1 MSTEKDAGQSGK
13 KTTERF
19 ITGLARLITGLV
31 VIAGLGYCGISW
43 YSWLHPQERT
53 QSRLALSAA
62 ATRTNT
68 TADETAHYRE
78 LLHQDNDR
86 GAARAEQAN
95 TSFLASIPRGVDI
108 PVENIDTGKTGKSG
122 NDQKRTT
129 PENNRTPPQQRVSD
143 KDRQERLKQLL
154 ARLRDTTPATLT
166 VATVP
171 GGESGGES
179 GGNGRSNGQNGGQS
193 QGIWH
198 NWTSSLSGGNSLIPA
213 TLRSTDVTTPP
224 VTIIPALTRVPA
236 YIETAVDSDNTTS
249 QVVANIPAGPWAGA
263 RLHAARITLVGDGV
277 EINFTRMFW
286 QGTEYKVNAWAQD
299 QKTLQSSVASDVNH
313 RYVSRIFL
321 PAFLGGFGEAG
332 SLFKSANTQIL
343 TNQYSTLAST
353 AMPSGKVLAGVIGG
367 GMAEKTGSVL
377 QQDAAK
383 LPATQVTVNRNE
395 TIAIQFVDGVYSTD
409 AIKAGT
415 SRKTQSAQATSE
427 SRQPTLAQLRARQK
441 TEDESDE

>member
-13 KTTERF
+13 K
-19 ITGLARLITGLV
+19 GVVLV
-31 VIAGLGYCGISW
+31 VAALVLIAGISYVGMGW
-43 YSWLHPQERT
+43 FQPQERT

-62 ATRTNT
+62 SVRTGT
-68 TADETAHYRE
+68 TTDETAHYRE
-78 LLHQDNDR
+78 LLRQDNDQ
-86 GAARAEQAN
+86 GAAEAEKNN

-108 PVENIDTGKTGKSG
+108 PVENTDTGKTGQSG
-122 NDQKRTT
+122 NDEKRTT
-129 PENNRTPPQQRVSD
+129 RENNRTPPSQQRVND

-154 ARLRDTTPATLT
+154 ARLRNTTPATLT

-171 GGESGGES
+171 GGESGGS
-179 GGNGRSNGQNGGQS
+179 GRSNGGQS

-198 NWTSSLSGGNSLIPA
+198 NWTSSLSSGNSIIPA

-299 QKTLQSSVASDVNH
+299 QKTLQSSIASDVNH

-321 PAFLGGFGEAG
+321 PAFLGGFGETG

-409 AIKAGT
+409 AIKPGA
-415 SRKTQSAQATSE
+415 SRTTQNAQVTPE

>member
-13 KTTERF
+13 K
-19 ITGLARLITGLV
+19 GVVLV
-31 VIAGLGYCGISW
+31 VAALVLIAGIS
-43 YSWLHPQERT
+43 YVGMSWFQPQERT

-62 ATRTNT
+62 SVRTGT
-68 TADETAHYRE
+68 TTDETAHYRE
-78 LLHQDNDR
+78 LLRQDNDQ
-86 GAARAEQAN
+86 GAAEAEKNN

-108 PVENIDTGKTGKSG
+108 PVENTDTGKTGQSG
-122 NDQKRTT
+122 NDEKRTT
-129 PENNRTPPQQRVSD
+129 RENNRTPPSQQRVND

-154 ARLRDTTPATLT
+154 ARLRNTTPATLT

-171 GGESGGES
+171 GGESGGS
-179 GGNGRSNGQNGGQS
+179 GRSNGGQS

-198 NWTSSLSGGNSLIPA
+198 NWTSSLSSGNSIIPA
-213 TLRSTDVTTPP
+213 TMRSTDVTTPP

-263 RLHAARITLVGDGV
+263 RLHAARVTLVGDGV

-367 GMAEKTGSVL
+367 GMAEKGGSVL

-409 AIKAGT
+409 AIKPGA
-415 SRKTQSAQATSE
+415 SRTTQNAQVTSE

>member
-13 KTTERF
+13 K
-19 ITGLARLITGLV
+19 GVVLV
-31 VIAGLGYCGISW
+31 VAALVLIAGISYVGMGW
-43 YSWLHPQERT
+43 FQPQERT
-53 QSRLALSAA
+53 QSRLALSAVSV
-62 ATRTNT
+62 RTGT
-68 TADETAHYRE
+68 TTDETAHYRE
-78 LLHQDNDR
+78 LLRQDNDQ
-86 GAARAEQAN
+86 GAAEAEKNN

-108 PVENIDTGKTGKSG
+108 PVENTDTGKTGQSG
-122 NDQKRTT
+122 NDEKRTT
-129 PENNRTPPQQRVSD
+129 RENNRTPPSQQRVND

-154 ARLRDTTPATLT
+154 ARLRNTTPATLT

-171 GGESGGES
+171 GGESGGS
-179 GGNGRSNGQNGGQS
+179 GRSNGGQS

-198 NWTSSLSGGNSLIPA
+198 NWTSSLSSGNSIIPA

-299 QKTLQSSVASDVNH
+299 QKTLQSSIASDVNH

-409 AIKAGT
+409 AIKPGA
-415 SRKTQSAQATSE
+415 SRTTQNAQVTSE

>member
-13 KTTERF
+13 K
-19 ITGLARLITGLV
+19 GVVLV
-31 VIAGLGYCGISW
+31 VAALVLIAGISYVGMGW
-43 YSWLHPQERT
+43 FQPQERT

-62 ATRTNT
+62 SVRTGT
-68 TADETAHYRE
+68 TTDETAHYRE
-78 LLHQDNDR
+78 LLRQDNDQ
-86 GAARAEQAN
+86 GAAEAEKNN

-108 PVENIDTGKTGKSG
+108 PVENTDTGKTGQSG
-122 NDQKRTT
+122 NDEKRTT
-129 PENNRTPPQQRVSD
+129 RENNRTPPSQQRVND

-154 ARLRDTTPATLT
+154 ARLRNTTPATLT

-171 GGESGGES
+171 GGESGGS
-179 GGNGRSNGQNGGQS
+179 GRSNGGQS

-198 NWTSSLSGGNSLIPA
+198 NWTSSLSSGNSIIPA
-213 TLRSTDVTTPP
+213 TMRSTDVTTPP

-299 QKTLQSSVASDVNH
+299 QKTLQSSIASDVNH

-409 AIKAGT
+409 AIKPGA
-415 SRKTQSAQATSE
+415 SRTTQNAQVTSE

>member
-13 KTTERF
+13 K
-19 ITGLARLITGLV
+19 GVVLV
-31 VIAGLGYCGISW
+31 VAALVLIAGISYVGMGW
-43 YSWLHPQERT
+43 FQPQERT

-62 ATRTNT
+62 SVRTGT
-68 TADETAHYRE
+68 TTDETAHYRE
-78 LLHQDNDR
+78 LLRQDNDQ
-86 GAARAEQAN
+86 GAAEAEKNN

-108 PVENIDTGKTGKSG
+108 PVEDTDTGKTGQSG
-122 NDQKRTT
+122 NDEKRTT
-129 PENNRTPPQQRVSD
+129 RENNRTPPSQQRVND

-154 ARLRDTTPATLT
+154 ARLRNTTPATLT

-171 GGESGGES
+171 GGESGGS
-179 GGNGRSNGQNGGQS
+179 GRSNGGQS

-198 NWTSSLSGGNSLIPA
+198 NWTSSLSSGNSIIPA

-299 QKTLQSSVASDVNH
+299 QKTLQSSIASDVNH

-409 AIKAGT
+409 AIKPGA
-415 SRKTQSAQATSE
+415 SRTTQNAQVTSE

>member
-13 KTTERF
+13 K
-19 ITGLARLITGLV
+19 GVVLV
-31 VIAGLGYCGISW
+31 VAALVLIAGISYVGMGW
-43 YSWLHPQERT
+43 FQPQERT

-62 ATRTNT
+62 SVRTGT
-68 TADETAHYRE
+68 TTDETAHYRE
-78 LLHQDNDR
+78 LLRQDNDQ
-86 GAARAEQAN
+86 GAAEAEKNN

-108 PVENIDTGKTGKSG
+108 PVENTDTGKTGQSG
-122 NDQKRTT
+122 NDEKRTT
-129 PENNRTPPQQRVSD
+129 RENNRTPPSQQRVND

-154 ARLRDTTPATLT
+154 ARLRNTTPATLT

-171 GGESGGES
+171 GGERGGS
-179 GGNGRSNGQNGGQS
+179 GRSNGGQS

-198 NWTSSLSGGNSLIPA
+198 NWTSSLSSGNSIIPA

-299 QKTLQSSVASDVNH
+299 QKTLQSSIASDVNH

-409 AIKAGT
+409 AIKPGA
-415 SRKTQSAQATSE
+415 SRTTQNAQVTSE

>member
-13 KTTERF
+13 K
-19 ITGLARLITGLV
+19 GVVLV
-31 VIAGLGYCGISW
+31 VAALVLIAGISYVGMGW
-43 YSWLHPQERT
+43 FQPQERT

-62 ATRTNT
+62 SVRTGT
-68 TADETAHYRE
+68 TTDETAHYRE
-78 LLHQDNDR
+78 LLRQDNDQ
-86 GAARAEQAN
+86 GAAEAEKNN

-108 PVENIDTGKTGKSG
+108 PVENTDTGKTGQSG
-122 NDQKRTT
+122 NDEKRTT
-129 PENNRTPPQQRVSD
+129 RENNRTTPSQQRVSD

-154 ARLRDTTPATLT
+154 ARLRNTTPATLT

-171 GGESGGES
+171 GGESGGS
-179 GGNGRSNGQNGGQS
+179 GRSNGGQS

-198 NWTSSLSGGNSLIPA
+198 NWTSSLSGGNSIIPA

-263 RLHAARITLVGDGV
+263 RLHAARVTLVGDGV

-367 GMAEKTGSVL
+367 GMAEKGGSVL

-409 AIKAGT
+409 AIKPGA
-415 SRKTQSAQATSE
+415 SRTTQNAQVTSE

-441 TEDESDE
+441 IEDESDE

>member
-13 KTTERF
+13 K
-19 ITGLARLITGLV
+19 GVVLV
-31 VIAGLGYCGISW
+31 VAALVLIAGISYVGMGW
-43 YSWLHPQERT
+43 FQPQERT

-62 ATRTNT
+62 SVRTGT
-68 TADETAHYRE
+68 TTDETAHYRE
-78 LLHQDNDR
+78 LLRQDNDQ
-86 GAARAEQAN
+86 GAAEAEKNN

-108 PVENIDTGKTGKSG
+108 PVENTDTGKTGQSG
-122 NDQKRTT
+122 NDEKRTT
-129 PENNRTPPQQRVSD
+129 RENNRTPPSQQRVND

-154 ARLRDTTPATLT
+154 ARLRNTTPATLT

-171 GGESGGES
+171 GGESGGS
-179 GGNGRSNGQNGGQS
+179 GRSNGGQS

-198 NWTSSLSGGNSLIPA
+198 NWTSSLSSGNSIIPA

-299 QKTLQSSVASDVNH
+299 QKTLQSSIASDVNH

-409 AIKAGT
+409 AIKPGA
-415 SRKTQSAQATSE
+415 SRTTQNAQVTSE

>member
-13 KTTERF
+13 K
-19 ITGLARLITGLV
+19 GVVLV
-31 VIAGLGYCGISW
+31 VAALVLIAGISYVGMGW
-43 YSWLHPQERT
+43 FQPQERT

-62 ATRTNT
+62 SVRTGT
-68 TADETAHYRE
+68 TTDETAHYRE
-78 LLHQDNDR
+78 LLRQDNDQ
-86 GAARAEQAN
+86 GAAEAEKNN

-108 PVENIDTGKTGKSG
+108 PVENTDTGKTGQSG
-122 NDQKRTT
+122 NDEKRTT
-129 PENNRTPPQQRVSD
+129 RENNRTPPSQQRVND
-143 KDRQERLKQLL
+143 KDRQERMKQLL
-154 ARLRDTTPATLT
+154 ARLRNTTPATLT

-171 GGESGGES
+171 GGESGGS
-179 GGNGRSNGQNGGQS
+179 GRSNGGQS

-198 NWTSSLSGGNSLIPA
+198 NWTSSLSSGNSIIPA
-213 TLRSTDVTTPP
+213 TMRSTDVTTPP

-299 QKTLQSSVASDVNH
+299 QKTLQSSIASDVNH

-367 GMAEKTGSVL
+367 GMAEKGGSVL

-395 TIAIQFVDGVYSTD
+395 TIAIQFVDGVYNTD
-409 AIKAGT
+409 AIKPGA
-415 SRKTQSAQATSE
+415 SRTTQNAQVTSE

-441 TEDESDE
+441 IEDESDE

>member
-13 KTTERF
+13 K
-19 ITGLARLITGLV
+19 GVVLV
-31 VIAGLGYCGISW
+31 VAVLVLIAGISYVGMGW
-43 YSWLHPQERT
+43 FQPQERT

-62 ATRTNT
+62 SVRTGT
-68 TADETAHYRE
+68 TTDETAHYRE
-78 LLHQDNDR
+78 LLRQDNDQ
-86 GAARAEQAN
+86 GAAEAEKNN

-108 PVENIDTGKTGKSG
+108 PVENTDTGKTGQSG
-122 NDQKRTT
+122 NDEKRTT
-129 PENNRTPPQQRVSD
+129 RENNRTTPSQQRVSD

-154 ARLRDTTPATLT
+154 ARLRNTTPATLT

-171 GGESGGES
+171 GGESGGS
-179 GGNGRSNGQNGGQS
+179 GRSNGGQS

-198 NWTSSLSGGNSLIPA
+198 NWTSSLSGGNSIIPA

-263 RLHAARITLVGDGV
+263 RLHAARVTLVGDGV

-343 TNQYSTLAST
+343 SNQYSTLAST

-367 GMAEKTGSVL
+367 GMAEKGGSVL

-383 LPATQVTVNRNE
+383 LPATQVTINRNE

-409 AIKAGT
+409 AIKPGA
-415 SRKTQSAQATSE
+415 SRTTQNAQVTSE

>member
-13 KTTERF
+13 K
-19 ITGLARLITGLV
+19 GVVLV
-31 VIAGLGYCGISW
+31 VAALVLIAGISYVGMGW
-43 YSWLHPQERT
+43 FQPQERT

-62 ATRTNT
+62 SVRTGT
-68 TADETAHYRE
+68 TTDETAHYRE
-78 LLHQDNDR
+78 LLRQDNDQ
-86 GAARAEQAN
+86 GAAEAEKNN

-108 PVENIDTGKTGKSG
+108 PVENTDTGKTGQSG
-122 NDQKRTT
+122 NDEKRTT
-129 PENNRTPPQQRVSD
+129 RENNRTPPSQQRVND
-143 KDRQERLKQLL
+143 KDRQERLKQVL
-154 ARLRDTTPATLT
+154 ARLRNTTPATLT

-171 GGESGGES
+171 GGESGGS
-179 GGNGRSNGQNGGQS
+179 GRSNGGQS

-198 NWTSSLSGGNSLIPA
+198 NWTSSLSSGNSIIPA

-299 QKTLQSSVASDVNH
+299 QKTLQSSIASDVNH

-409 AIKAGT
+409 AIKPGA
-415 SRKTQSAQATSE
+415 SRTTQNAQVTSE
-427 SRQPTLAQLRARQK
+427 SRQPTLAQLRPRQK

>member
-13 KTTERF
+13 K
-19 ITGLARLITGLV
+19 GVVLV
-31 VIAGLGYCGISW
+31 VAALVLIAGISYVGMGW
-43 YSWLHPQERT
+43 FQPQERT

-62 ATRTNT
+62 SVRTGT
-68 TADETAHYRE
+68 TTDETAHYRE
-78 LLHQDNDR
+78 LLRQDNDQ
-86 GAARAEQAN
+86 GAAEAEKNN

-108 PVENIDTGKTGKSG
+108 PVENTDTGKTGQSG
-122 NDQKRTT
+122 NDEKRTT
-129 PENNRTPPQQRVSD
+129 RENNRTPPSQQRVND

-154 ARLRDTTPATLT
+154 ARLRNTTPATLT

-171 GGESGGES
+171 GGESGGS
-179 GGNGRSNGQNGGQS
+179 GRSNGGQS

-198 NWTSSLSGGNSLIPA
+198 NWTSSLSSGNSIIPA

-299 QKTLQSSVASDVNH
+299 QKTLQSSIASDVNH

-409 AIKAGT
+409 AIKPGT
-415 SRKTQSAQATSE
+415 SRTTQNAQVTSE

>member
-13 KTTERF
+13 K
-19 ITGLARLITGLV
+19 GVVLV
-31 VIAGLGYCGISW
+31 VAALVLIAGISYVGMGW
-43 YSWLHPQERT
+43 FQPQERT

-62 ATRTNT
+62 SVRTGT
-68 TADETAHYRE
+68 TTDETAHYRE
-78 LLHQDNDR
+78 LLRQDNDQ
-86 GAARAEQAN
+86 GAAEAEKNN

-108 PVENIDTGKTGKSG
+108 PVENTDTGKTGQSG
-122 NDQKRTT
+122 NDEKRTT
-129 PENNRTPPQQRVSD
+129 RENNRTPPSQQRVND

-154 ARLRDTTPATLT
+154 ARLRNTTPATLT

-171 GGESGGES
+171 GGESGGS
-179 GGNGRSNGQNGGQS
+179 GRSNGGQS

-198 NWTSSLSGGNSLIPA
+198 NWTSSLSSGNSIIPA

-299 QKTLQSSVASDVNH
+299 QKTLQSSIASDVNH

-353 AMPSGKVLAGVIGG
+353 AMPSGKELAGVIGG

-409 AIKAGT
+409 AIKPGA
-415 SRKTQSAQATSE
+415 SRTTQNAQVTSE

>member
-13 KTTERF
+13 K
-19 ITGLARLITGLV
+19 GVVLV
-31 VIAGLGYCGISW
+31 VAALVLIAGISYVVMGW
-43 YSWLHPQERT
+43 FQPQERT

-62 ATRTNT
+62 SVRTGT
-68 TADETAHYRE
+68 TTDETAHYRE
-78 LLHQDNDR
+78 LLRQDNDQ
-86 GAARAEQAN
+86 GAAEAEKNN

-108 PVENIDTGKTGKSG
+108 PVENTDTGKTGQSG
-122 NDQKRTT
+122 NDEKRTT
-129 PENNRTPPQQRVSD
+129 RENNRTPPSQQRVND

-154 ARLRDTTPATLT
+154 ARLRNTTPATLT

-171 GGESGGES
+171 GGESGGS
-179 GGNGRSNGQNGGQS
+179 GRSNGGQS

-198 NWTSSLSGGNSLIPA
+198 NWTSSLSSGNSIIPA

-249 QVVANIPAGPWAGA
+249 QVVANIPAGLWAGA

-299 QKTLQSSVASDVNH
+299 QKTLQSSIASDVNH

-332 SLFKSANTQIL
+332 SLFTSANTQIL

-409 AIKAGT
+409 AIKPGA
-415 SRKTQSAQATSE
+415 SRTTQNAQVTSE

>member
-13 KTTERF
+13 K
-19 ITGLARLITGLV
+19 GVVLV
-31 VIAGLGYCGISW
+31 VAALVLIAGISYVGMGW
-43 YSWLHPQERT
+43 FQPQERT

-62 ATRTNT
+62 SVRTGT
-68 TADETAHYRE
+68 TTDETAHYRE
-78 LLHQDNDR
+78 LLRQDNDQ
-86 GAARAEQAN
+86 GAAEAEKNN

-108 PVENIDTGKTGKSG
+108 PVENPDTGKTGQSG
-122 NDQKRTT
+122 NDEKRTT
-129 PENNRTPPQQRVSD
+129 RENNRTPPSQQRVND

-154 ARLRDTTPATLT
+154 ARLRNTTPATLT

-171 GGESGGES
+171 GGESGGS
-179 GGNGRSNGQNGGQS
+179 GRSNGGQS

-198 NWTSSLSGGNSLIPA
+198 NWTSSLSSGNSIIPA

-299 QKTLQSSVASDVNH
+299 QKTLQSSIASDVNH

-409 AIKAGT
+409 AIKPGA
-415 SRKTQSAQATSE
+415 SRTTQNAQVTSE

>member
-13 KTTERF
+13 K
-19 ITGLARLITGLV
+19 GVVLV
-31 VIAGLGYCGISW
+31 VAALVLIAGISYVGMGW
-43 YSWLHPQERT
+43 FQPQERT

-62 ATRTNT
+62 SVRTGT
-68 TADETAHYRE
+68 TTDETAHYRE
-78 LLHQDNDR
+78 LLRQDNDQ
-86 GAARAEQAN
+86 GAAEAEKNN

-108 PVENIDTGKTGKSG
+108 PVENTDTGKTGQSG
-122 NDQKRTT
+122 NDEKRTT
-129 PENNRTPPQQRVSD
+129 RENNRTPPSQQRVND

-154 ARLRDTTPATLT
+154 ARLRNTTPATLT

-171 GGESGGES
+171 GGESGGS
-179 GGNGRSNGQNGGQS
+179 GRSNGGQS

-198 NWTSSLSGGNSLIPA
+198 NWTSSLSSGNSIIPA

-299 QKTLQSSVASDVNH
+299 QKTLQSSIASDVNH

-395 TIAIQFVDGVYSTD
+395 TIAIQFVDGVYNTD
-409 AIKAGT
+409 AIKPGA
-415 SRKTQSAQATSE
+415 SRTTQNAQVTSE

>member
-13 KTTERF
+13 K
-19 ITGLARLITGLV
+19 GVVLV
-31 VIAGLGYCGISW
+31 VAALVLIAGISYVGMGW
-43 YSWLHPQERT
+43 FQPQERT

-62 ATRTNT
+62 SVRTGT
-68 TADETAHYRE
+68 TTDETAHYRE
-78 LLHQDNDR
+78 LLRQDNDQ
-86 GAARAEQAN
+86 GAAEAEKNN

-108 PVENIDTGKTGKSG
+108 PVENTDTGKTGQSG
-122 NDQKRTT
+122 NDEKRTT
-129 PENNRTPPQQRVSD
+129 RENNRTPPSQQRVND

-154 ARLRDTTPATLT
+154 ARLRNTTPATLT

-171 GGESGGES
+171 GGESGGS
-179 GGNGRSNGQNGGQS
+179 GRSNGGQS

-198 NWTSSLSGGNSLIPA
+198 NWTSSLSSGNSIIPA
-213 TLRSTDVTTPP
+213 TMRSTDVTTPP

-299 QKTLQSSVASDVNH
+299 QKTLQSSIASDVNH

-367 GMAEKTGSVL
+367 GMAEKGGSVL

-395 TIAIQFVDGVYSTD
+395 TIAIQFVDGVYNTD
-409 AIKAGT
+409 AIKPGA
-415 SRKTQSAQATSE
+415 SRTTQNAQITSE
-427 SRQPTLAQLRARQK
+427 SRQPTLAQLRALQK

>member
-13 KTTERF
+13 K
-19 ITGLARLITGLV
+19 GVVLV
-31 VIAGLGYCGISW
+31 VAALVLIAGISYVGMGW
-43 YSWLHPQERT
+43 FQPQERT

-62 ATRTNT
+62 SVRTGT
-68 TADETAHYRE
+68 TTDETAHYRE
-78 LLHQDNDR
+78 LLRQDNDQ
-86 GAARAEQAN
+86 GAAEAEKNN

-108 PVENIDTGKTGKSG
+108 PVENTDTGKTGQSG
-122 NDQKRTT
+122 NDEKRTT
-129 PENNRTPPQQRVSD
+129 RENNRTPPSQQRVND

-154 ARLRDTTPATLT
+154 ARLRNTTPATLT

-171 GGESGGES
+171 GGESGGS
-179 GGNGRSNGQNGGQS
+179 GRSNGGQS

-198 NWTSSLSGGNSLIPA
+198 NWTSSLSSGNSIIPA

-299 QKTLQSSVASDVNH
+299 QKTLQSSIASDVNH

-353 AMPSGKVLAGVIGG
+353 TMPSGKVLAGVIGG
-367 GMAEKTGSVL
+367 GMAEKGGSVL

-395 TIAIQFVDGVYSTD
+395 TIAIQFVDGVYNTD
-409 AIKAGT
+409 AIKPGA
-415 SRKTQSAQATSE
+415 SRTTQNAQVTSE

>member
-1 MSTEKDAGQSGK
+1 MSKEKDAGQSGK
-13 KTTERF
+13 K
-19 ITGLARLITGLV
+19 GVVLV
-31 VIAGLGYCGISW
+31 VAALVLIAGISYVGMGW
-43 YSWLHPQERT
+43 FQPQERT

-62 ATRTNT
+62 SVRTGT
-68 TADETAHYRE
+68 TTDETAHYRE
-78 LLHQDNDR
+78 LLRQDNDQ
-86 GAARAEQAN
+86 GAAEAEKNN

-108 PVENIDTGKTGKSG
+108 PVENTDTGKTGQSG
-122 NDQKRTT
+122 NDEKRTT
-129 PENNRTPPQQRVSD
+129 RENNRTPPSQQRVND
-143 KDRQERLKQLL
+143 KDRQERLKQVL
-154 ARLRDTTPATLT
+154 ARLRNTTPATLT

-171 GGESGGES
+171 GGESGGS
-179 GGNGRSNGQNGGQS
+179 GRSNGGQS

-198 NWTSSLSGGNSLIPA
+198 NWTSSLSSGNSIIPA

-299 QKTLQSSVASDVNH
+299 QKTLQSSIASDVNH

-409 AIKAGT
+409 AIKPGA
-415 SRKTQSAQATSE
+415 SRTTQNAQVTSE

>member
-13 KTTERF
+13 K
-19 ITGLARLITGLV
+19 GVVLV
-31 VIAGLGYCGISW
+31 VAALVLIAGISYVGMGW
-43 YSWLHPQERT
+43 FQPQERT

-62 ATRTNT
+62 SVRTGT
-68 TADETAHYRE
+68 TTDETAHYRE
-78 LLHQDNDR
+78 LLRQDNDQ
-86 GAARAEQAN
+86 GAAEAEKNN

-108 PVENIDTGKTGKSG
+108 PVENTDTGKTGQSG
-122 NDQKRTT
+122 NDEKRTT
-129 PENNRTPPQQRVSD
+129 RENNRTPPSQQRVND

-154 ARLRDTTPATLT
+154 ARLRNTTPATLT

-171 GGESGGES
+171 GGESGGS
-179 GGNGRSNGQNGGQS
+179 GRSNGGQS

-198 NWTSSLSGGNSLIPA
+198 NWTSSLSSGNSIIPA
-213 TLRSTDVTTPP
+213 TMRSTDVTTPP

-299 QKTLQSSVASDVNH
+299 QKTLQSSIASDVNH

-367 GMAEKTGSVL
+367 GMAEKGGSVL

-395 TIAIQFVDGVYSTD
+395 TIAIQFVDGVYNTD
-409 AIKAGT
+409 AINPGA
-415 SRKTQSAQATSE
+415 SRTTQNAQVTSE

>member
-13 KTTERF
+13 K
-19 ITGLARLITGLV
+19 GVVLV
-31 VIAGLGYCGISW
+31 VAALVLIAGISYVGMGW
-43 YSWLHPQERT
+43 FQPQERT

-62 ATRTNT
+62 SVRTGT
-68 TADETAHYRE
+68 TTDETAHYRE
-78 LLHQDNDR
+78 LLRQDNDQ
-86 GAARAEQAN
+86 GAAEAEKNN

-108 PVENIDTGKTGKSG
+108 PVENTDTGKTGQSG
-122 NDQKRTT
+122 NDEKRTT
-129 PENNRTPPQQRVSD
+129 RENNRTPPSQQRVND

-154 ARLRDTTPATLT
+154 ARLRNTTPATLT

-171 GGESGGES
+171 GGESGGS
-179 GGNGRSNGQNGGQS
+179 GRSNGGQS

-198 NWTSSLSGGNSLIPA
+198 NWTSSLSGGNSIIPA

-299 QKTLQSSVASDVNH
+299 QKTLQSSIASDVNH

-367 GMAEKTGSVL
+367 GMAEKGGSVL

-395 TIAIQFVDGVYSTD
+395 TIAIQFVDGVYNTD
-409 AIKAGT
+409 AIKPGA
-415 SRKTQSAQATSE
+415 SRTTQNAQVTSE

>member
-13 KTTERF
+13 K
-19 ITGLARLITGLV
+19 GVVLV
-31 VIAGLGYCGISW
+31 VAALVLIAGISYVGMGW
-43 YSWLHPQERT
+43 FQPQERT

-62 ATRTNT
+62 SVRTGT
-68 TADETAHYRE
+68 TTDETAHYRE
-78 LLHQDNDR
+78 LLRQDNDQ
-86 GAARAEQAN
+86 GAAEAEKNN

-108 PVENIDTGKTGKSG
+108 PVENTDTGKTGQSG
-122 NDQKRTT
+122 NDEKRTT
-129 PENNRTPPQQRVSD
+129 RENNRTPPSQQRVND
-143 KDRQERLKQLL
+143 KDRQERLKQVL
-154 ARLRDTTPATLT
+154 ARLRNTTPATLT

-171 GGESGGES
+171 GGESGGS
-179 GGNGRSNGQNGGQS
+179 GRSNGGQS

-198 NWTSSLSGGNSLIPA
+198 NWTSSLSSGNSIIPA

-299 QKTLQSSVASDVNH
+299 QKTLQSSIASDVNH

-321 PAFLGGFGEAG
+321 PAFLGGFGKAG

-409 AIKAGT
+409 AIKPGA
-415 SRKTQSAQATSE
+415 SRTTQNAQVTSE

>member
-13 KTTERF
+13 K
-19 ITGLARLITGLV
+19 GVVLV
-31 VIAGLGYCGISW
+31 VAALVLIAGISYVGMGW
-43 YSWLHPQERT
+43 FQPQERT

-62 ATRTNT
+62 SIRTGT
-68 TADETAHYRE
+68 TTDETAHYRE
-78 LLHQDNDR
+78 LLRQDNDQ
-86 GAARAEQAN
+86 GAAEAEKNN

-108 PVENIDTGKTGKSG
+108 PVENTDTGKTGQSG
-122 NDQKRTT
+122 NDEKRTT
-129 PENNRTPPQQRVSD
+129 RENNRTPPSQQRVND
-143 KDRQERLKQLL
+143 KDRQERLKQVL
-154 ARLRDTTPATLT
+154 ARLRNTTPATLT

-171 GGESGGES
+171 GGESGGS
-179 GGNGRSNGQNGGQS
+179 GRSNGGQS

-198 NWTSSLSGGNSLIPA
+198 NWTSSLSSGNSIIPA

-299 QKTLQSSVASDVNH
+299 QKTLQSSIASDVNH

-409 AIKAGT
+409 AIKPGA
-415 SRKTQSAQATSE
+415 SRTTQNAQVTSE

>member
-13 KTTERF
+13 K
-19 ITGLARLITGLV
+19 GVVLV
-31 VIAGLGYCGISW
+31 VAALVLIAGISYVGMGW
-43 YSWLHPQERT
+43 FQPQERT

-62 ATRTNT
+62 SVRTGT
-68 TADETAHYRE
+68 TTDETAHYRE
-78 LLHQDNDR
+78 LLRQDNDQ
-86 GAARAEQAN
+86 GAAEAEKNN
-95 TSFLASIPRGVDI
+95 TSFLASIPRGVDM
-108 PVENIDTGKTGKSG
+108 PVENTDTGKTGQSG
-122 NDQKRTT
+122 NDEKRTT
-129 PENNRTPPQQRVSD
+129 RENNRTPPSQQRVND

-154 ARLRDTTPATLT
+154 ARLRNTTPATLT

-171 GGESGGES
+171 GGERGGS
-179 GGNGRSNGQNGGQS
+179 GRSNGGQS

-198 NWTSSLSGGNSLIPA
+198 NWTSSLSSGNSIIPA

-299 QKTLQSSVASDVNH
+299 QKTLQSSIASDVNH

-409 AIKAGT
+409 AIKPGA
-415 SRKTQSAQATSE
+415 SRTTQNAQVTSE

>member
-13 KTTERF
+13 K
-19 ITGLARLITGLV
+19 GVVLV
-31 VIAGLGYCGISW
+31 VAALVLIAGISYVGMGW
-43 YSWLHPQERT
+43 FQPQERT

-62 ATRTNT
+62 SVRTGT
-68 TADETAHYRE
+68 TTDETAHYRE
-78 LLHQDNDR
+78 LLRQDNDQ
-86 GAARAEQAN
+86 GAAEAEKNN

-108 PVENIDTGKTGKSG
+108 PVENTDTGKTGQSG
-122 NDQKRTT
+122 NDEKRTT
-129 PENNRTPPQQRVSD
+129 RENNRTPPSQQRVND
-143 KDRQERLKQLL
+143 KDRQERLKQVL
-154 ARLRDTTPATLT
+154 ARLRNTTPATLT

-171 GGESGGES
+171 GGESGGS
-179 GGNGRSNGQNGGQS
+179 GRSNGGQS

-198 NWTSSLSGGNSLIPA
+198 NWTSSLSSGNSIIPA

-299 QKTLQSSVASDVNH
+299 QKTLQSSIASDVNH

-409 AIKAGT
+409 AIKPGA
-415 SRKTQSAQATSE
+415 SRTTQNAQVTSE
-427 SRQPTLAQLRARQK
+427 SRQPT
-441 TEDESDE
+441 

>member
-13 KTTERF
+13 K
-19 ITGLARLITGLV
+19 GVVLV
-31 VIAGLGYCGISW
+31 VAALVLIAGISYVVMGW
-43 YSWLHPQERT
+43 FQPQERT

-62 ATRTNT
+62 SVRTGT
-68 TADETAHYRE
+68 TTDETAHYRE
-78 LLHQDNDR
+78 LLRQDNDQ
-86 GAARAEQAN
+86 GAAEAEKNN

-108 PVENIDTGKTGKSG
+108 PVENTDTGKTRQSG
-122 NDQKRTT
+122 NDEKRTT
-129 PENNRTPPQQRVSD
+129 RENNRTPPSQQRVND

-154 ARLRDTTPATLT
+154 ARLRNTTPATLT

-171 GGESGGES
+171 GGESGGS
-179 GGNGRSNGQNGGQS
+179 GRSNGGQS

-198 NWTSSLSGGNSLIPA
+198 NWTSSLSSGNSIIPA

-299 QKTLQSSVASDVNH
+299 QKTLQSSIASDVNH

-409 AIKAGT
+409 AIKPGA
-415 SRKTQSAQATSE
+415 SRTTQNAQVTSE

>member
-13 KTTERF
+13 K
-19 ITGLARLITGLV
+19 GVVLV
-31 VIAGLGYCGISW
+31 VAALVLIAGISYVGMGW
-43 YSWLHPQERT
+43 FQPQERT

-62 ATRTNT
+62 SVRTGT
-68 TADETAHYRE
+68 TTDETAHYRE
-78 LLHQDNDR
+78 LLRQDNDQ
-86 GAARAEQAN
+86 GAAEAEKNN

-108 PVENIDTGKTGKSG
+108 PVENTDTGKTGQSG
-122 NDQKRTT
+122 NDEKRTT
-129 PENNRTPPQQRVSD
+129 RENNRTTPSQQRVSD

-154 ARLRDTTPATLT
+154 ARLRNTTPATLT

-171 GGESGGES
+171 GGESGGS
-179 GGNGRSNGQNGGQS
+179 GRSNGGQS

-198 NWTSSLSGGNSLIPA
+198 NWTSSLSGGNSIIPA

-263 RLHAARITLVGDGV
+263 RLHAARVTLVGDGV

-367 GMAEKTGSVL
+367 GMAEKGGSVL

-409 AIKAGT
+409 AIKPGA
-415 SRKTQSAQATSE
+415 SRTTQNAQATSE

>member
-13 KTTERF
+13 K
-19 ITGLARLITGLV
+19 GVVLV
-31 VIAGLGYCGISW
+31 VAALVLIAGISYVGMGW
-43 YSWLHPQERT
+43 FQPQERT

-62 ATRTNT
+62 SVRTGT
-68 TADETAHYRE
+68 TTDETAHYRE
-78 LLHQDNDR
+78 LLRQDNDQ
-86 GAARAEQAN
+86 GAAEAEKNN

-108 PVENIDTGKTGKSG
+108 PVENTDTGKTGQSG
-122 NDQKRTT
+122 NDEKRTT
-129 PENNRTPPQQRVSD
+129 RENNRTTPSQQRVSD

-154 ARLRDTTPATLT
+154 ARLRNTTPATLT

-171 GGESGGES
+171 GGESGGS
-179 GGNGRSNGQNGGQS
+179 GRSNGGQS

-198 NWTSSLSGGNSLIPA
+198 NWTSSLSGGNSIIPA

-263 RLHAARITLVGDGV
+263 RLHAARVTLVGDGV

-367 GMAEKTGSVL
+367 GMAEKGGSVL

-409 AIKAGT
+409 AIKPGA
-415 SRKTQSAQATSE
+415 SWATQNAQVTSE

>member
-13 KTTERF
+13 K
-19 ITGLARLITGLV
+19 GVVLV
-31 VIAGLGYCGISW
+31 VAALVLIAGISYVGMGW
-43 YSWLHPQERT
+43 FQPQERT

-62 ATRTNT
+62 SVRTGT
-68 TADETAHYRE
+68 TTDETAHYRE
-78 LLHQDNDR
+78 LLRQDNDQ
-86 GAARAEQAN
+86 GAAEAEKNN

-108 PVENIDTGKTGKSG
+108 PVENTDTGKTGQSG
-122 NDQKRTT
+122 NDEKRTT
-129 PENNRTPPQQRVSD
+129 RENNRTPPSQQRVND

-154 ARLRDTTPATLT
+154 ARLRNTTPATLT

-171 GGESGGES
+171 GGERGGS
-179 GGNGRSNGQNGGQS
+179 GRSNGGQS

-198 NWTSSLSGGNSLIPA
+198 NWTSSLSSGNSIIPA

-249 QVVANIPAGPWAGA
+249 QVVANIPAGPCAGA

-299 QKTLQSSVASDVNH
+299 QKTLQSSIASDVNH

-409 AIKAGT
+409 AIKPGA
-415 SRKTQSAQATSE
+415 SRTTQNAQVTSE

>member
-13 KTTERF
+13 K
-19 ITGLARLITGLV
+19 GVVLV
-31 VIAGLGYCGISW
+31 VAALVLIAGISYVGMGW
-43 YSWLHPQERT
+43 FQPQERT

-62 ATRTNT
+62 SVRTGT
-68 TADETAHYRE
+68 TTDETAHYRE
-78 LLHQDNDR
+78 LLRQDNDQ
-86 GAARAEQAN
+86 GAAEAEKNN

-108 PVENIDTGKTGKSG
+108 PVENTDTGKTGQSG
-122 NDQKRTT
+122 NDEKRTT
-129 PENNRTPPQQRVSD
+129 RENNRTPPSQQRVND

-154 ARLRDTTPATLT
+154 ARLRNTTPATLT

-171 GGESGGES
+171 GGESGGS
-179 GGNGRSNGQNGGQS
+179 GRSNGGQS

-198 NWTSSLSGGNSLIPA
+198 NWTSSLSSGNSIIPA
-213 TLRSTDVTTPP
+213 TMRSTDVTTPP

-299 QKTLQSSVASDVNH
+299 QKTLQSSIASDVNH

-367 GMAEKTGSVL
+367 GMAEKGGSVL

-409 AIKAGT
+409 AIKPGA
-415 SRKTQSAQATSE
+415 SRKTQNAQVTSE

>member
-13 KTTERF
+13 K
-19 ITGLARLITGLV
+19 GVVLV
-31 VIAGLGYCGISW
+31 VAALVLIAGISYVGMGW
-43 YSWLHPQERT
+43 FQPQERT

-62 ATRTNT
+62 SVRTGT
-68 TADETAHYRE
+68 TTDETAHYRE
-78 LLHQDNDR
+78 LLRQDNDQ
-86 GAARAEQAN
+86 GAAEAEKNN

-108 PVENIDTGKTGKSG
+108 PVENTDTGKTGQSG
-122 NDQKRTT
+122 NDEKRTT
-129 PENNRTPPQQRVSD
+129 RENNRTPPSQQRVND

-154 ARLRDTTPATLT
+154 ARLRNTTPATLT

-171 GGESGGES
+171 GGESGGS
-179 GGNGRSNGQNGGQS
+179 GRSNGGQS

-198 NWTSSLSGGNSLIPA
+198 NWTSSLSSGNSIIPA

-299 QKTLQSSVASDVNH
+299 QKTLQSSIASDVNH

-409 AIKAGT
+409 AIKPGASRTTQNAQVT
-415 SRKTQSAQATSE
+415 SQ

>member
-13 KTTERF
+13 K
-19 ITGLARLITGLV
+19 GVVLV
-31 VIAGLGYCGISW
+31 VAALVLIAGISYVGMGW
-43 YSWLHPQERT
+43 FQPQERT

-62 ATRTNT
+62 SVRTGT
-68 TADETAHYRE
+68 TTDETAHYRE
-78 LLHQDNDR
+78 LLRQDNDQ
-86 GAARAEQAN
+86 GAAEAEKNN

-108 PVENIDTGKTGKSG
+108 PVENTDTGKTGQSG
-122 NDQKRTT
+122 NDEKRTT
-129 PENNRTPPQQRVSD
+129 RENNRTPPSQQRVND

-154 ARLRDTTPATLT
+154 ARLRNTTPATLT

-171 GGESGGES
+171 GGESGGS
-179 GGNGRSNGQNGGQS
+179 GRSNGGQS

-198 NWTSSLSGGNSLIPA
+198 NWTSSLSSGNSIIPA

-299 QKTLQSSVASDVNH
+299 QKTQQSSIASDVNH

-409 AIKAGT
+409 AIKPGA
-415 SRKTQSAQATSE
+415 SRTTQNAQVTSE

>member
-13 KTTERF
+13 K
-19 ITGLARLITGLV
+19 GVVLV
-31 VIAGLGYCGISW
+31 VAALVLIAGISYVVMGW
-43 YSWLHPQERT
+43 FQPQERT

-62 ATRTNT
+62 SVRTGT
-68 TADETAHYRE
+68 TTDETAHYRE
-78 LLHQDNDR
+78 LLRQDNDQ
-86 GAARAEQAN
+86 GAAEAEKNN

-108 PVENIDTGKTGKSG
+108 PVENTDTGKTRQSG
-122 NDQKRTT
+122 NDEKRTT
-129 PENNRTPPQQRVSD
+129 RENNRTPPSQQRVND

-154 ARLRDTTPATLT
+154 ARLRNTTPATLT

-171 GGESGGES
+171 GGESGGS
-179 GGNGRSNGQNGGQS
+179 GRSNGGQS

-198 NWTSSLSGGNSLIPA
+198 NWTSSLSSGNSIIPA

-263 RLHAARITLVGDGV
+263 RLHAARVTLVGDGV

-367 GMAEKTGSVL
+367 GMAEKGGSVL

-409 AIKAGT
+409 AIKPGA
-415 SRKTQSAQATSE
+415 SRTTQNAQVTSE

>member
-13 KTTERF
+13 K
-19 ITGLARLITGLV
+19 GVVLV
-31 VIAGLGYCGISW
+31 VAALVLIAGISYVGMGW
-43 YSWLHPQERT
+43 FQPQERT

-62 ATRTNT
+62 SVRTGT
-68 TADETAHYRE
+68 TTDETAHYRE
-78 LLHQDNDR
+78 LLRQDNDQ
-86 GAARAEQAN
+86 GAAEAEKNN
-95 TSFLASIPRGVDI
+95 TSFLAGIPRGVDI
-108 PVENIDTGKTGKSG
+108 PVENTDTGKTGQSG
-122 NDQKRTT
+122 NDEKRTT
-129 PENNRTPPQQRVSD
+129 RENNRTPPSQQRVND

-154 ARLRDTTPATLT
+154 ARLRNTTPATLT

-171 GGESGGES
+171 GGESGGS
-179 GGNGRSNGQNGGQS
+179 GRSNGGQS

-198 NWTSSLSGGNSLIPA
+198 NWTSSLSSGNSIIPA

-299 QKTLQSSVASDVNH
+299 QKTLQSSIASDVNH

-321 PAFLGGFGEAG
+321 PAFLGAFGEAG

-383 LPATQVTVNRNE
+383 LSATQVTVNRNE

-409 AIKAGT
+409 AIKPGA
-415 SRKTQSAQATSE
+415 SRTTQNAQVTSE

>member
-13 KTTERF
+13 K
-19 ITGLARLITGLV
+19 GVVLV
-31 VIAGLGYCGISW
+31 VAALVLIAGISYVGMGW
-43 YSWLHPQERT
+43 FQPQERT

-62 ATRTNT
+62 SVRTGT
-68 TADETAHYRE
+68 TTDETAHYRE
-78 LLHQDNDR
+78 LLRQDNDQ
-86 GAARAEQAN
+86 GAAEAEKNN

-108 PVENIDTGKTGKSG
+108 PVENTDTGKTGQSG
-122 NDQKRTT
+122 NDEKRTT
-129 PENNRTPPQQRVSD
+129 RENNRTPPSQQRVND

-154 ARLRDTTPATLT
+154 ARLRNTTPATLT

-171 GGESGGES
+171 GGESGGS
-179 GGNGRSNGQNGGQS
+179 GRSNGGQS

-198 NWTSSLSGGNSLIPA
+198 NWTSSLSSGNSIIPA

-367 GMAEKTGSVL
+367 GMAEKGGSVL

-395 TIAIQFVDGVYSTD
+395 TIAIQFVDGVYNTD
-409 AIKAGT
+409 AIKPGA
-415 SRKTQSAQATSE
+415 SRTTQNAQVTSE

>member
-13 KTTERF
+13 K
-19 ITGLARLITGLV
+19 GVVLV
-31 VIAGLGYCGISW
+31 VAALVLIAGISYVGMGW
-43 YSWLHPQERT
+43 FQPQERT

-62 ATRTNT
+62 SVRTGT
-68 TADETAHYRE
+68 TTDETAHYRE
-78 LLHQDNDR
+78 LLRQDNAQ
-86 GAARAEQAN
+86 GAAEAEKNN

-108 PVENIDTGKTGKSG
+108 PVENTDTGKTGQSG
-122 NDQKRTT
+122 NDEKRTT
-129 PENNRTPPQQRVSD
+129 RENNRTTPSQQRVSD

-154 ARLRDTTPATLT
+154 ARLRNTTPATLT

-171 GGESGGES
+171 GGESGGS
-179 GGNGRSNGQNGGQS
+179 GRSNGGQS

-198 NWTSSLSGGNSLIPA
+198 NWTSSLSGGNSIIPA

-263 RLHAARITLVGDGV
+263 RLHAARVTLVGDGV

-321 PAFLGGFGEAG
+321 PAFLRGFGEAG

-367 GMAEKTGSVL
+367 GMAEKGGSVL

-409 AIKAGT
+409 AIKPGA
-415 SRKTQSAQATSE
+415 SRTTQNAQVTSE

>member
-13 KTTERF
+13 K
-19 ITGLARLITGLV
+19 GVVLV
-31 VIAGLGYCGISW
+31 VAALVLIAGISYVVMGW
-43 YSWLHPQERT
+43 FQPQERT

-62 ATRTNT
+62 SVRTGT
-68 TADETAHYRE
+68 TTDETAHYRE
-78 LLHQDNDR
+78 LLRQDNDQ
-86 GAARAEQAN
+86 GAAEAEKNN

-108 PVENIDTGKTGKSG
+108 PVENTDTGKTGQSG
-122 NDQKRTT
+122 NDEKRTT
-129 PENNRTPPQQRVSD
+129 RENNRTPPSQQRVND

-154 ARLRDTTPATLT
+154 ARLRNTTPATLT

-171 GGESGGES
+171 GGESGGS
-179 GGNGRSNGQNGGQS
+179 GRSNGGQS

-198 NWTSSLSGGNSLIPA
+198 NWTSSLSSGNSIIPA

-299 QKTLQSSVASDVNH
+299 QKTLQSSIASDVNH

-409 AIKAGT
+409 AIKPGA
-415 SRKTQSAQATSE
+415 SRTTQNAQVTSE

>member
-13 KTTERF
+13 K
-19 ITGLARLITGLV
+19 GVVLV
-31 VIAGLGYCGISW
+31 VAVLVLIAGISYVGMGW
-43 YSWLHPQERT
+43 FQPQERT

-62 ATRTNT
+62 SVRTGT
-68 TADETAHYRE
+68 TTDETAHYRE
-78 LLHQDNDR
+78 LLRQDNDQ
-86 GAARAEQAN
+86 GAAEAEKNN

-108 PVENIDTGKTGKSG
+108 PVENTDTGKTGQSG
-122 NDQKRTT
+122 NDEKRTT
-129 PENNRTPPQQRVSD
+129 RENNRTTPSQQRVSD

-154 ARLRDTTPATLT
+154 ARLRNTTPATLT

-171 GGESGGES
+171 GGESGGS
-179 GGNGRSNGQNGGQS
+179 GRSNGGQS

-198 NWTSSLSGGNSLIPA
+198 NWTSSLSGGNSIIPA

-263 RLHAARITLVGDGV
+263 RLHAARVTLVGDGV

-367 GMAEKTGSVL
+367 GMAEKGGSVL

-383 LPATQVTVNRNE
+383 LPATQVTINRNE

-409 AIKAGT
+409 AIKPGA
-415 SRKTQSAQATSE
+415 SRTTQNAQVTSE

>member
-13 KTTERF
+13 K
-19 ITGLARLITGLV
+19 GVVLV
-31 VIAGLGYCGISW
+31 VAALVLIAGISYVGMGW
-43 YSWLHPQERT
+43 FQPQERT

-62 ATRTNT
+62 SVRTGT
-68 TADETAHYRE
+68 TTDETAHYRE
-78 LLHQDNDR
+78 LLRQDNDQ
-86 GAARAEQAN
+86 GAAEAEKNN

-108 PVENIDTGKTGKSG
+108 PVENTDTGKTGQSG
-122 NDQKRTT
+122 NDEKRTT
-129 PENNRTPPQQRVSD
+129 RENNRTPPSQQRVND

-154 ARLRDTTPATLT
+154 ARLRNTTPATLT

-171 GGESGGES
+171 GGESGGS
-179 GGNGRSNGQNGGQS
+179 GRSNGGQS

-198 NWTSSLSGGNSLIPA
+198 NWTSSLSSGNSLIPA
-213 TLRSTDVTTPP
+213 TMRSTDVTTPP

-299 QKTLQSSVASDVNH
+299 QKTLQSSIASDVNH

-367 GMAEKTGSVL
+367 GMAEKGGSVL

-395 TIAIQFVDGVYSTD
+395 TIAIQFVDGVYNTD
-409 AIKAGT
+409 AIKPGA
-415 SRKTQSAQATSE
+415 SRTTQNAQVTSE